1 MLVQILR
8 QVMISGE
15 PVPAGS
21 TQDLPPATAN
31 MLISSGKA
39 IPAEAA
45 EVVEPEAVEAPEPAP
60 APKAARPRTKP
71 STQPLED

>member
-1 MLVQILR
+1 
-8 QVMISGE
+8 MISGE

-21 TQDLPPATAN
+21 IQDLPPATAS

-39 IPAEAA
+39 TPA
-45 EVVEPEAVEAPEPAP
+45 EVVEVADPEASEAPEPAP
-60 APKAARPRTKP
+60 APKAARTRTKP